1 MPFTLRRFLRRLRT
15 MISSSDNEGPVSEDD
30 RRPWE
35 PPFDASKPAPPISYP
50 ITELAALASRS
61 YLSDASNFHLPFN
74 RASTPLPSPG
84 APLPPRRR
92 VLVCHDMQGG
102 YRDDAAPQGGANPD
116 AYALWH
122 WHLMDIFVYF
132 SHYLVTL
139 PPPCWTNTAHLH
151 GVKVLGTFIAE
162 WDKGAEICR
171 EMFATQDS
179 AQMYAERLQE
189 LAATLG
195 FDGWLINIEVK
206 LDIQFID
213 NLKEFVN
220 HLTDRMHAAVPGSLV
235 IWYDA
240 VTVNGHLNWQNKLNE
255 YNKPFFDLCDGLFVN
270 YTWKENYPQ
279 DSAAVAGERKYDV
292 YMGIDVFGR
301 NSYGGGQWNTNVAL
315 DLLKKDDISTA
326 IFAPGWI
333 YETKQPPDFQS
344 AQNRAIQNGYL
355 STQISIRVVVIRYLP
370 RVYKSPE
377 IHGTIFLAKVFS
389 FKDGQYSGGGC
400 VTVKGGLNQNTI
412 FSEQLFE
419 ASISMEDGPLHLFY
433 SVKADTNCVVGLSL
447 DLSSRNKGNTS
458 VLIAENIATFHRK
471 KKNHIYSTYV
481 QSVKARALDNQNW
494 VLYQAT
500 VQSCAS
506 YTMTGI
512 NIVCTLGTSGNINPE
527 TEEDG
532 SLEADAN
539 ILSAYQASLGHI
551 SIQDIDET
559 MPFPPLESWEI
570 EGEHISWSNSN
581 ASKLVSLK
589 ISWKLKT
596 SHPATFTK
604 YNIYVEKLTTDSIAK
619 ASRSFMGVASVEA
632 FYVSDLQVPDE
643 VTILKFIVQACG
655 CDGSNQE
662 LEECPKF
669 FLVPVVA

>member
-1 MPFTLRRFLRRLRT
+1 
-15 MISSSDNEGPVSEDD
+15 
-30 RRPWE
+30 
-35 PPFDASKPAPPISYP
+35 
-50 ITELAALASRS
+50 
-61 YLSDASNFHLPFN
+61 
-74 RASTPLPSPG
+74 
-84 APLPPRRR
+84 
-92 VLVCHDMQGG
+92 
-102 YRDDAAPQGGANPD
+102 
-116 AYALWH
+116 
-122 WHLMDIFVYF
+122 
-132 SHYLVTL
+132 
-139 PPPCWTNTAHLH
+139 
-151 GVKVLGTFIAE
+151 
-162 WDKGAEICR
+162 
-171 EMFATQDS
+171 MFATQDS

-344 AQNRAIQNGYL
+344 AQNRWWDLVEKSWGVLQSYPKRLPFYSDFDQGRGYQVSSEGL
-355 STQISIRVVVIRYLP
+355 QVSRDPWNNISCQSFQPMLKYTGDEVHPPLITSIN
-370 RVYKSPE
+370 
-377 IHGTIFLAKVFS
+377 